1 MTIKHLPIGDIS
13 IDGGTQA
20 RVEIN
25 AATVDEYAEA
35 LTEGEKLPPVIVFF
49 DGAQNHLADGFHR
62 YHGNR
67 KIGATT
73 IECDIRTGTLRDA
86 RLFAYGANRDHGLRR
101 TVADKRRAVAGML
114 ADCPDWSDRAIAK
127 HVGVS
132 HPFVAAIRNPETKER
147 QAEAREASAVKTAA
161 KAQVQAPQQAPAP
174 AAAAPAAAAEAAAVE
189 SDSTPKPADAPQP
202 QVESDSTSPVDPLTY
217 RVAELEQ
224 LAAELLADNKAMS
237 EVFDADEKA
246 AALLVEN
253 KKLRFEISG
262 LRERVGGLMAEKNE
276 AIRLMKS
283 WRRRAEK
290 AEKALSEAGAE

>member
-49 DGAQNHLADGFHR
+49 DGVNTYLADGFHR

-73 IECDIRTGTLRDA
+73 IECDIRTGTLLDA

-132 HPFVAAIRNPETKER
+132 HPFVAAVRNPDQKAR
-147 QAEAREASAVKTAA
+147 QAETRTSSKPPKVETVST
-161 KAQVQAPQQAPAP
+161 PP
-174 AAAAPAAAAEAAAVE
+174 AAEQPGEQPAEQAAAQPDGQAGGLAAEQAEQPEVE
-189 SDSTPKPADAPQP
+189 TVSTP
-202 QVESDSTSPVDPLTY
+202 PVDPLAY

-224 LAAELLADNKAMS
+224 MAAELLADNKAMS

-262 LRERVGGLMAEKNE
+262 LRERVNGLMAEKNE

-283 WRRRAEK
+283 WRKK
-290 AEKALSEAGAE
+290 AEKFEAAAKAGT

>member
-132 HPFVAAIRNPETKER
+132 HPFVAAIRSPETKER
-147 QAEAREASAVKTAA
+147 QAEAREASAA
-161 KAQVQAPQQAPAP
+161 KAVAKAKAPAEAPASTEAPAP
-174 AAAAPAAAAEAAAVE
+174 SVE
-189 SDSTPKPADAPQP
+189 SDSTPKPAEAPAAGDAAQP
-202 QVESDSTSPVDPLTY
+202 QVESDSTPPVDPLAY

-224 LAAELLADNKAMS
+224 IAAELLADNKAMS

-283 WRRRAEK
+283 WRKK
-290 AEKALSEAGAE
+290 AEKFEAAAKAGT